1 MRTSWLCISPLL
13 LPLKF
18 ARAIENRNW
27 DKQWQV
33 KQIPMIIFSR
43 KMAACYSIIFC
54 FLFICLATW
63 LVLPESPD
71 FSFEKSLK
79 FQQKKKLSMFSIQY
93 KLTKPWREYFRKKQ
107 SDWKMVKP
115 LPKKKFSFM
124 VISNIYYLGKT
135 VLIVRSYWILTCYR
149 DTIETTTN
157 NYTIKTRSFMNK

>member
-33 KQIPMIIFSR
+33 KQITMIIFSR
-43 KMAACYSIIFC
+43 KMAACYSIILC

-79 FQQKKKLSMFSIQY
+79 FQQKKNYRCSRCSISWQNPDDNIFGKNRATGRWWNLYPKRNSLSWWFQTY
-93 KLTKPWREYFRKKQ
+93 TTL
-107 SDWKMVKP
+107 
-115 LPKKKFSFM
+115 
-124 VISNIYYLGKT
+124 
-135 VLIVRSYWILTCYR
+135 VRR
-149 DTIETTTN
+149 
-157 NYTIKTRSFMNK
+157 F